1 MSFPL
6 RRYGAAVL
14 VIGTML
20 AVTACTA
27 ADDPQAEPTVEAS
40 ETPIAVA
47 DEPEASPEPAP
58 AGETED
64 VTCETMIPAST
75 VEDFA
80 SIGWS
85 YQEQPFY
92 AGDVELADGLRC
104 VWADYEAQAGDHLQ
118 MFGWS
123 PIDPG
128 TATVAQDSLV
138 TQGWLREDAA
148 EGVYITENPQTAI
161 VTDDEGYGMTYLFG
175 DGWVKMA
182 DTKQGL
188 VLID

>member
-6 RRYGAAVL
+6 RRFSAALL
-14 VIGTML
+14 VAGTML
-20 AVTACTA
+20 AVTACASPT
-27 ADDPQAEPTVEAS
+27 DPEAEPTVEAS
-40 ETPIAVA
+40 ETPIAVD
-47 DEPEASPEPAP
+47 DEPEATPDPAP
-58 AGETED
+58 AGDAEA

-80 SIGWS
+80 SIGWT

-118 MFGWS
+118 MFAWS

-138 TQGWLREDAA
+138 SQGWIREDAA
-148 EGVYITENPQTAI
+148 EGVYVTENPQTAI

-182 DTKQGL
+182 DTKLGL